1 VTAIVVLTLLTLLL
15 QEFLHR
21 HYQDRS
27 QGLAHH
33 VDERSAPGA
42 SRSWRHARRQLRVVR
57 MIQLFLTMLL
67 FAVAAGTTG
76 HRFLVERLGQICA
89 LILLLQLVRIVGR
102 RIIDRWVVLTV
113 LGVEQAVLLLL
124 VPFLGRTAP
133 PATGVGGLGWL
144 GGAAAVLGTAALSIS
159 FAFATAFL
167 IKLRIP
173 ERSGLFYELP
183 PLVVAEAWARRLST
197 ASTVLFLTSF
207 AAFLTGFLVYGG
219 GSVPAV
225 VVGGVSVLLLA
236 ARLASRRPSAYH
248 PGLAVLLVM
257 ANLGALGLVIA
268 GGLSPGA

>member
-1 VTAIVVLTLLTLLL
+1 VTVIVVLTLLTLLL

-33 VDERSAPGA
+33 VDERSSPGA
-42 SRSWRHARRQLRVVR
+42 SRSWRHAVKQLRAVR
-57 MIQLFLTMLL
+57 MVQLFLTMLL
-67 FAVAAGTTG
+67 FAVVAGATG
-76 HRFLVERLGQICA
+76 HRVLVERLGQVAA

-102 RIIDRWVVLTV
+102 RVIDRWIVLTI
-113 LGVEQAVLLLL
+113 LGLEQAVLLLL
-124 VPFLGRTAP
+124 LPFLGRSAQ
-133 PATGVGGLGWL
+133 PAAEVGGLGWL

-159 FAFATAFL
+159 FAFAAAFL

-197 ASTVLFLTSF
+197 ASTVLFLASF
-207 AAFLTGFLVYGG
+207 AAFLTGFLTHGG
-219 GSVPAV
+219 DSVAAV
-225 VVGGVSVLLLA
+225 VVGGIAVLLLA
-236 ARLASRRPSAYH
+236 ARLASRRPAAYH
-248 PGLAVLLVM
+248 TGLAVLLVL